1 MKKVSAKEFFTVL
14 WSGICQAL
22 RWFFGLF
29 GYKREGKFAKCVW
42 GLFAVSAAVVM
53 AVLACVLVDAAYEEF
68 IYKYRNDHAYKM
80 RNGKYVSQN
89 IHYIPKCGD
98 NDGYL
103 INMET
108 GKKMLKGITWI
119 SMPLGDD
126 TLVCFCNGSKRGYFN
141 KNDGKVVIEPKYDHA
156 WVFSN
161 GLAGVDENG
170 KIKFIDGTGKV
181 VIDDGRDYDPES
193 GGFVFYNGYLIVKDG
208 DKCGLMDKSGK
219 YVLAKEYDEIEA
231 ASNYKYWCVYKDDRC
246 AVLDKDFNVV
256 LPFVDGWAYLAEYID
271 VTMWD
276 RTKRKYDYNGN
287 LINDFY
293 VSDVSYL
300 RYETDEVYYTKQSYV
315 DSDDNEHEYLI
326 EENKTAIARLMVY
339 ISGNRKGLI
348 TREGHVV
355 TMPLYEDIEAIGSD
369 TYLCSVSQ
377 GDKVIVD
384 GKGQVVR

>member
-1 MKKVSAKEFFTVL
+1 MKKVTLKEFFTVV
-14 WSGICQAL
+14 WSGVCQAL
-22 RWFFGLF
+22 GWFFGLF

-68 IYKYRNDHAYKM
+68 IYKYRNDRAYKM

-276 RTKRKYDYNGN
+276 RTMRKYDYDGN

>member
-42 GLFAVSAAVVM
+42 GIFSVSAAVAM
-53 AVLACVLVDAAYEEF
+53 AVLACVLVDAVYEEF

-80 RNGKYVSQN
+80 KSGKYVSQN

-108 GKKMLKGITWI
+108 GKKILKGITWI

-231 ASNYKYWCVYKDDRC
+231 AGNYKYWCVYKDDRC

-256 LPFVDGWAYLAEYID
+256 LPFVDGCAYLAEYID

-276 RTKRKYDYNGN
+276 HTMRKYDYDGN

-293 VSDVSYL
+293 VSDVSCL

-355 TMPLYEDIEAIGSD
+355 TMPLYEDIEAIGPD
-369 TYLCSVSQ
+369 TYLCLVSQ